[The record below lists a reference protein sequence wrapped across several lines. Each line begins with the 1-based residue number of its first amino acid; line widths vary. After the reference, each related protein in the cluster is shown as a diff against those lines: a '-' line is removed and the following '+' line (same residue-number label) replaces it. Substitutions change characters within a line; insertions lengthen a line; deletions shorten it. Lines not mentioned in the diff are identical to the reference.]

1 MTTLFDALLGTA
13 ELVGVTRSG
22 VNTSNGNSKTM
33 IDTTL
38 MDTSDSY
45 NGGTIFL
52 TRVVGVPAFVPASA
66 RVIDYWQSSGTIT
79 FTPAITVPGNIY
91 LTGYNYYTVTN
102 TRREDIVQAVNQA
115 LRQIGA
121 VTKIDDTLVIIANTQ
136 EYTLPMGVSNVTRIV
151 IANDLNDPV
160 EYHRSYSWHE
170 YDGKLYIH
178 EPILQAPGHTI
189 RLYYDANPAQVNA
202 DTDIISDLIDRNRL
216 YWTAAYHFF
225 RNRLAIEG
233 NQDQRV
239 NLLLQEAQ
247 AKTEQLARSR
257 PVRRQ
262 ELDAKLARW

>member
-1 MTTLFDALLGTA
+1 MTTLFEALLGTA
-13 ELVGVTRSG
+13 ELVGMTRSG
-22 VNTSNGNSKTM
+22 VTTSGGNLTTI

-38 MDTSDSY
+38 MDTSDAY
-45 NGGTIFL
+45 NGGTLFL
-52 TRVVGVPAFVPASA
+52 TD
-66 RVIDYWQSSGTIT
+66 DYLTRRITDYTQISGTIA
-79 FTPAITVPGNIY
+79 FTPAITDTQDDAGS
-91 LTGYNYYTVTN
+91 YYTVTN
-102 TRREDIVQAVNQA
+102 TRREDIVQAINQA

-136 EYTLPMGVSNVTRIV
+136 EYTLPMGVNNVTRIV

-170 YDGKLYIH
+170 YDGKLHIH
-178 EPILQAPGHTI
+178 EPILQAPGHSI
-189 RLYYDANPAQVNA
+189 RLYYDANPTQVNA

-247 AKTEQLARSR
+247 AKAEQLARSR

>member
-13 ELVGVTRSG
+13 ELVGMTRSG
-22 VNTSNGNSKTM
+22 KTTNDGTTTTI

-45 NGGTIFL
+45 NGGTLFL
-52 TRVVGVPAFVPASA
+52 TDASLT
-66 RVIDYWQSSGTIT
+66 RRITDYVQTSGTIT
-79 FTPAITVPGNIY
+79 FTPVVTSAQAEDDH
-91 LTGYNYYTVTN
+91 YYTVTN

-115 LRQIGA
+115 LRQIGS
-121 VTKIDDTLVIIANTQ
+121 VTKINDTLVVIADTQ
-136 EYTLPMGVSNVTRIV
+136 YYTLPTGVSNVTRIAV
-151 IANDLNDPV
+151 ANDTSEPI

-178 EPILQAPGHTI
+178 EPILQEAGRTI
-189 RLYYDANPAQVNA
+189 RLYYDSQPTQVNA
-202 DTDIISDLIDRNRL
+202 DTDVISDLIDRNRL

-239 NLLLQEAQ
+239 NMLMQEAQ
-247 AKTEQLARSR
+247 AKTEQLARSH

>member
-13 ELVGVTRSG
+13 ELVGMTRSG
-22 VNTSNGNSKTM
+22 KTTNHGTATTI

-38 MDTSDSY
+38 METSDSY
-45 NGGTIFL
+45 NGGTLFL
-52 TRVVGVPAFVPASA
+52 TD
-66 RVIDYWQSSGTIT
+66 DYLTRRITDYSQTSGTIA
-79 FTPAITVPGNIY
+79 FTPAITDTQDDAGS
-91 LTGYNYYTVTN
+91 YYTVTN
-102 TRREDIVQAVNQA
+102 ARREDIVQAINQA

-121 VTKIDDTLVIIANTQ
+121 ITKIDDMLVVIVNTH
-136 EYTLPMGVSNVTRIV
+136 EYTLPTGVSNVTRIV

-170 YDGKLYIH
+170 YDGKIYIH
-178 EPILQAPGHTI
+178 EPILQAAGHTI
-189 RLYYDANPAQVNA
+189 RLYYDANPTQVNA

-247 AKTEQLARSR
+247 AKTEQLARSH